1 MYIKIYFIIRL
12 FKRIE
17 IKKKG
22 EKLKRHNM
30 KFYIIHFN

>member
-22 EKLKRHNM
+22 EREIKTSQYKILYNS
-30 KFYIIHFN
+30 F